1 MQYVEERKVEILKR
15 NLYVVITFDVIEKE
29 IY

>member
-1 MQYVEERKVEILKR
+1 MQYVEARQVEILKR